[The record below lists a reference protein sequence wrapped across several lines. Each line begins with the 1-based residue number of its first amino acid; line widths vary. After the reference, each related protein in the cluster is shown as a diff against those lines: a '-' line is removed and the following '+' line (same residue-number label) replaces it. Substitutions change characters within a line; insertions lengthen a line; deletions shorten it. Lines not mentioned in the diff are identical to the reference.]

1 MIFLPK
7 MAKLRLGVGA
17 KVWVLVSRFHPKDVI
32 SKAYPNY
39 TKADKAEGLVVA
51 SEGPKLIRHEEKV
64 VVVFRHPPK
73 HQQTQEF
80 DCWAL
85 HHFVHVTEEGDES
98 GLFSHTDS
106 MCENNSEEAQGTQ
119 QDPNNTIITE
129 NLPENQENVSAEIVQ
144 LMASENAIISSDN
157 TDLIR
162 NICPDMVDNNNQPLP
177 ENVPTEAET
186 TTTANQPQIFS
197 SWEHSGSCFCYLE
210 GGRKN
215 KARLNFNTDVNPT
228 IEQLFEMF
236 FFKPF
241 IIEVI
246 VPETNKHMK
255 EDKHRPVAY
264 GEFLHWLG
272 LWFLMAT
279 NTGPDHSDFWS
290 LGEVDCFVGAPMR
303 LGHLMSR
310 KRFEAILKALSYT
323 SRQCPAFQDRFW
335 EVCQMLDAWNTN
347 MMEQFTPSWVNC
359 LDESMSTW
367 TNKYSCPG
375 WMFVPRKPWPF
386 GNKYHT
392 VCCSLSGILWQMEL
406 VEGKDSPSQIV
417 PKFSNEGKT
426 VGLLLHV
433 LEPIFAKGMVVILD
447 SGFCVLRGTIELKK
461 RGVYASTLI
470 KKRKYWPKHIKGA
483 EIKAHFDGK
492 DVGDCDSWKGM
503 MEEVPFHVYAMK
515 EPDYIMSLMST
526 YGTNL
531 RTGKETS
538 REWVDSSGVKKNGK
552 FHYPEVVGNH
562 FLYRHSVDDHNNKRH
577 SPISLEVVWATKYW
591 PNRVFSFVLGVMEV
605 NVNLATTYFCGQ
617 NQKGQIEFQKLL
629 AKTII
634 FNTYYDEE
642 QDKTPDKKRK
652 QQDFGHSLITLPKG
666 KNF

>member
-1 MIFLPK
+1 
-7 MAKLRLGVGA
+7 
-17 KVWVLVSRFHPKDVI
+17 
-32 SKAYPNY
+32 
-39 TKADKAEGLVVA
+39 
-51 SEGPKLIRHEEKV
+51 
-64 VVVFRHPPK
+64 
-73 HQQTQEF
+73 
-80 DCWAL
+80 
-85 HHFVHVTEEGDES
+85 
-98 GLFSHTDS
+98 

-119 QDPNNTIITE
+119 QDPNNTVITE
-129 NLPENQENVSAEIVQ
+129 NSQENQENVPAEIVQ
-144 LMASENAIISSDN
+144 LMSSENATISSDD

-162 NICPDMVDNNNQPLP
+162 NICPDMVDDDNQPLP

-197 SWEHSGSCFCYLE
+197 SWEHSGSCFRYLE

-215 KARLNFNTDVNPT
+215 KAWLNFNTDVNPT

-241 IIEVI
+241 IVEVI
-246 VPETNKHMK
+246 IPETNKCMK
-255 EDKHRPVAY
+255 AEKHQPVTY
-264 GEFLHWLG
+264 GEFLHWLC

-279 NTGPDHSDFWS
+279 ITGPDCSDFWS
-290 LGEVDCFVGAPMR
+290 LGVVDCFVCAPMR

-323 SRQCPAFQDRFW
+323 SRQCPAFRDRFW
-335 EVCQMLDAWNTN
+335 EVRQMLDAWNTN
-347 MMEQFTPSWVNC
+347 MMEQFMPSWVNC

-386 GNKYHT
+386 GNEYHT
-392 VCCSLSGILWQMEL
+392 MCCSLSGILWQMEL

-426 VGLLLHV
+426 VGLLLRV

-447 SGFCVLRGTIELKK
+447 SGFCVLRGIIELKK

-470 KKRKYWPKHIKGA
+470 KKQKYWPKHIKGA

-538 REWVDSSGVKKNGK
+538 REWVDSSGMKKNVK

-562 FLYRHSVDDHNNKRH
+562 FLY
-577 SPISLEVVWATKYW
+577 
-591 PNRVFSFVLGVMEV
+591 
-605 NVNLATTYFCGQ
+605 
-617 NQKGQIEFQKLL
+617 
-629 AKTII
+629 
-634 FNTYYDEE
+634 
-642 QDKTPDKKRK
+642 
-652 QQDFGHSLITLPKG
+652 
-666 KNF
+666 